1 MRALEPN
8 TKRCIIA
15 ESGIK
20 GRDDV
25 LLMEEAGADA
35 VLVGEVLVRDEDP
48 AAKVRELLGR

>member
-1 MRALEPN
+1 LEPD
-8 TKRCIIA
+8 TKRCIVA

-20 GRDDV
+20 SRDDV
-25 LLMEEAGADA
+25 LLMKEAGADA